1 MSGAL
6 AILVFGGLLTIMA
19 IDHPFAGAVHV
30 GPDALLAVV
39 EDFAGA
45 TRSLFHRASWKMIP
59 TVCRWPDRIR
69 LTPCRRL
76 TR

>member
-6 AILVFGGLLTIMA
+6 AILVFGGLLTIIA

-39 EDFAGA
+39 EDFGGA
-45 TRSLFHRASWKMIP
+45 AR
-59 TVCRWPDRIR
+59 
-69 LTPCRRL
+69 
-76 TR
+76 